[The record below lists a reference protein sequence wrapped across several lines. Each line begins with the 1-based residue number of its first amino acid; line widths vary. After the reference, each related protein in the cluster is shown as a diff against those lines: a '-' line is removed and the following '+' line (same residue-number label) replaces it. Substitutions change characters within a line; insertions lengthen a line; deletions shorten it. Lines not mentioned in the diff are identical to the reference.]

1 MEKLT
6 HGWFAVKN
14 RSTKEIQNGV
24 TLKQREEK
32 ERTFFQAQPWAQ
44 LPKNRV
50 GISHLKKFL
59 GMLLYSHIKSEFPT
73 LLQEIQKCIK
83 DCRIQLDALGPSR
96 QKATGQRQFLSRIA
110 AKYQGIVS
118 NSLVGNYMDL
128 EAQHPLKLRMH
139 LHIANEV
146 FGSSILIFGHTRPF
160 RLVDGSVDK
169 CYSRGKDE
177 ENIYDWIRDLYRE
190 SRGAELPGTV
200 NPAVLE
206 TMFRHQSLPWER
218 LANAHMVRVE
228 KIIRNFNEALFKEII
243 SEDTLRAKLEA
254 RNSVFFNTAHDAA
267 GKLLEQILLDERGG
281 ILQTIN
287 DSFAKSIDQTRRDRV
302 VCRLKTLGLN
312 DGYGNIDLAAITN
325 AAHLGNEDQAVNDI
339 HDILKAY
346 YEVAITRF
354 MDNVVVQIVERIYLA
369 NDGPVKAFSPEYVS
383 MLEDRV
389 LAEIARENY
398 ATSSARME
406 IRARLD
412 RLEEA
417 LRLAETQ

>member
-1 MEKLT
+1 LT

-139 LHIANEV
+139 LHIANED

-228 KIIRNFNEALFKEII
+228 R
-243 SEDTLRAKLEA
+243 
-254 RNSVFFNTAHDAA
+254 
-267 GKLLEQILLDERGG
+267 
-281 ILQTIN
+281 
-287 DSFAKSIDQTRRDRV
+287 SFAISIKRFLKRLSRR
-302 VCRLKTLGLN
+302 
-312 DGYGNIDLAAITN
+312 
-325 AAHLGNEDQAVNDI
+325 
-339 HDILKAY
+339 ILFA
-346 YEVAITRF
+346 
-354 MDNVVVQIVERIYLA
+354 Q
-369 NDGPVKAFSPEYVS
+369 S
-383 MLEDRV
+383 
-389 LAEIARENY
+389 
-398 ATSSARME
+398 
-406 IRARLD
+406 
-412 RLEEA
+412 
-417 LRLAETQ
+417 LRLAILCFSTLLMMPRVSY